1 MKYTR
6 ALIAAVAAGAL
17 ALTGCSSAAS
27 DATSTDAAGDCTYT
41 IGFSDPTS
49 AQETDQIYGAAL
61 KAAGSRVGICVT
73 VLDAALDV
81 NKQLQDIN
89 SFVAQDVDAIIVFPL
104 SPGSLDTALSKAQAA
119 GIKTIGLSA
128 TTTDAQPTGDVG
140 PYDALYDQ
148 NSAVGGAKQLSDY
161 LSENVSSG
169 ANVLGIGLGFPVP
182 SLQYMLQNYQSD
194 TTDLGLNWMGSV
206 DNPTDDI
213 AGAQQ
218 VVGEAVTR
226 FQGEPI
232 DAVMAYNT
240 SSAVGAYQALR
251 NTDSSDAVVVGQN
264 GDAVGVEALE
274 NDEIDAM
281 VDLVP
286 WRTAM
291 QLIVITQK
299 LLVGEEVPLL
309 TFGRTELYT
318 QDTLK
323 DRLDWNDAVS
333 QIANGS
339 LTCDNA
345 GCTTGDDAE
354 RPY

>member
-6 ALIAAVAAGAL
+6 TLTAVIAAGAL
-17 ALTGCSSAAS
+17 ALGGCSATAS
-27 DATSTDAAGDCTYT
+27 DAGTADAGDCKYT

-49 AQETDQIYGAAL
+49 AQETDQIYGSAL

-73 VLDAALDV
+73 VLDAALGV

-89 SFVAQDVDAIIVFPL
+89 SFVAQGVDAIIVFPL
-104 SPGSLDTALSKAQAA
+104 SPGSLDAALAKAQDA

-161 LSENVSSG
+161 LGENLSSD

-182 SLQYMLQNYQSD
+182 SLQYMLKNYEAD
-194 TTDLGLNWMGSV
+194 TSDLGLNWMGSV

-240 SSAVGAYQALR
+240 SSAIGAYQALR
-251 NTDSSDAVVVGQN
+251 STDSSDAIVVGQN
-264 GDAVGVEALE
+264 GDTIGVEALE
-274 NDEIDAM
+274 NGEIDAM

-291 QLIVITQK
+291 QLVVIVEK
-299 LLVGEEVPLL
+299 LIAGEEVPLL

-333 QIANGS
+333 QIADGS